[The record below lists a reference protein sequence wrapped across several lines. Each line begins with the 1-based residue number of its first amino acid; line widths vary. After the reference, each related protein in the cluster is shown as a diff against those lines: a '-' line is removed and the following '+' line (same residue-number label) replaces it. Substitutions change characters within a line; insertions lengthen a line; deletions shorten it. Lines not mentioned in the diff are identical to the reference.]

1 MNDLDPPAVSGFDER
16 FDELAAIAHRVAY
29 RILGDRA
36 DAEEVAQEAL
46 ARAFAR
52 WRSVAGHAEPWVAR
66 VATNLAI
73 GRWRR
78 RRPSLAFVD
87 DDGGAIEDASALA
100 LERHG
105 LVAALAR
112 LPRRQREV
120 VVLRYLADL
129 PEQAVADQLGTSVGT
144 VKQHAHRAIARLRSD
159 LGPELGPDLG
169 EVVPDVRAL

>member
-1 MNDLDPPAVSGFDER
+1 MDDHDLERPPGPDGFDER
-16 FDELAAIAHRVAY
+16 FGELAAIAHRVAY

-73 GRWRR
+73 GRWRK
-78 RRPSLAFVD
+78 RRPTLSLVD
-87 DDGGAIEDASALA
+87 AHGASVDDASALA

-105 LVAALAR
+105 LVAALER

-129 PEQAVADQLGTSVGT
+129 PEKAVAEQLGTTVGS
-144 VKQHAHRAIARLRSD
+144 VKQHAHRAMARLRSD
-159 LGPELGPDLG
+159 LGPDLR

>member
-1 MNDLDPPAVSGFDER
+1 MDDLHQPAPSGFDEQ
-16 FDELAAIAHRVAY
+16 FDRLAAIAHRVAY

-52 WRSVAGHAEPWVAR
+52 WRSVADHAEPWVAR

-73 GRWRR
+73 GRWRK
-78 RRPSLAFVD
+78 RRPSLPFAE
-87 DDGGAIEDASALA
+87 GHAAPTADASALA

-129 PEQAVADQLGTSVGT
+129 PEQAVADQLGTTVGS
-144 VKQHAHRAIARLRSD
+144 VKQHAHRAMARLRTD
-159 LGPELGPDLG
+159 LGPIVVDPAP
-169 EVVPDVRAL
+169 EVP